1 MLTRLFKLIP
11 VFILLMTSSAVM
23 AQKPTLTFNV
33 VVYIEQ
39 KTADYF
45 GGQQAIQDSVTKQ
58 LTAVNTL
65 YNSQP
70 GLNNLYNYTPVSF
83 IYFTDNTSTDAVSH
97 ATFDAPAESGNKYR
111 IVYNAFPQDAA
122 DNYYIGFN
130 SGSQSVSFFYK
141 ESASGNGNLFER
153 VMTTTLAHELGH
165 SRGAPDIYAGNVK
178 ASQNGVNSNLGWQ
191 DPLPSLMNS
200 LFSSTTID
208 KYSVYLMNKV
218 AATYGNTF
226 FTDAQLNAI
235 RIATYPNTI
244 SVKVLNSSGTAA
256 AGATVK
262 FYAVPNY
269 GFDMDTFSIKQN
281 QPVLTKVTNSSGT
294 IDFVGALQN
303 PFDISTGETKRATLF
318 ATVTIGSV
326 TKYAWIPYY
335 EASNAFIDG
344 SSSFTKTISFTS
356 TNIPPTVTIGPS
368 GPLIGY
374 NPMTTAFAIWAY
386 DIDGSISTIKIYD
399 NGVFK
404 DNVTIADMDPI
415 SKVYFYHTQ
424 SLGLGKHNFT
434 AVVTDNLTA
443 SVTSVAMAVDV
454 KAAHVVKATITS
466 PANNTNF
473 TAPGNI
479 TIKAQAYEGD
489 GSISKVEFYKGST
502 LLGTDTSVP
511 YSFNWTGVAAGTY
524 SLTVKAYDSQ
534 TTPATATSTA
544 ITVVVKTAPVVSI
557 TSPVTNTVY
566 NTIPASIT
574 INATA
579 SETGGSISK
588 VEFYNGATLL
598 NSDNVSPYS
607 YTWTGVAAGTYS
619 ITAKAYDAQA
629 TPVTTTSAVVS
640 VYVNTPPAVSITS
653 PVSNATFTAPATI
666 NITSTATDADGIQ
679 KVEFYNGAALLGTV
693 TVSPYNYSWT
703 NVAAGTYS
711 ITAKAYD
718 NKGGTKTSTAVTNL
732 LVNPGSGC
740 TAPQYVAGT
749 TYTDGSLVK
758 NVGNKYQCKP
768 WPYSGW
774 CSGAAVAY
782 APGTGT
788 NWSDAWTLIGSC
800 ARVGKE
806 DASNSAVTI
815 FPNPAQ
821 DLVTIQLKEVAGEVV
836 VTIKNLSSETL
847 LTQTFTLEKGGNSIL
862 VNTDQLHNGM
872 YILQTSQN
880 GEVLTTSR
888 ISILK

>member
-1 MLTRLFKLIP
+1 M
-11 VFILLMTSSAVM
+11 LLMTSTAAM
-23 AQKPTLTFNV
+23 AQKTTLSYSV
-33 VVYIEQ
+33 VVYVEQ
-39 KTADYF
+39 KTVDYF
-45 GGQQAIQDSVTKQ
+45 GGQQAIQDSINKQ

-65 YNSQP
+65 YNSQA
-70 GLNNLYNYTPVSF
+70 GLNNYYNFTASSF
-83 IYFTDNTSTDAVSH
+83 VYFTDNTSDDNITLSKW
-97 ATFDAPAESGNKYR
+97 TQPAESGNKYR
-111 IVYNAFPQDAA
+111 IVYNAFP
-122 DNYYIGFN
+122 N
-130 SGSQSVSFFYK
+130 SSANTYRIAFEIAYQAVIFSYR
-141 ESASGNGNLFER
+141 ESASGNGHLFER
-153 VMTTTLAHELGH
+153 VMTNTLAHELGH
-165 SRGAPDIYAGNVK
+165 SRGAWDIYAGNIN
-178 ASQNGVNSNLGWQ
+178 ANQNGVNPNLGWR
-191 DPLPSLMNS
+191 DPLPSIMNS
-200 LFSSTTID
+200 LFSYNTFD
-208 KYSVYLMNKV
+208 KYSLYMINRT
-218 AATYGNTF
+218 ATLYGAST
-226 FTDAQLNAI
+226 FTDPQRAAI
-235 RIATYPNTI
+235 TGAAFPSTI
-244 SVKVLNSSGTAA
+244 SVKVLNSTGGAA
-256 AGATVK
+256 VGATVK
-262 FYAVPNY
+262 FYAIPWFPADN
-269 GFDMDTFSIKQN
+269 FSIAAASPTITQ
-281 QPVLTKVTNSSGT
+281 TTNSSGNV
-294 IDFVGALQN
+294 DFTGSAQN
-303 PFDISTGETKRATLF
+303 PYDMTWGSPARFNLFVAATYN
-318 ATVTIGSV
+318 GQ
-326 TKYAWIPYY
+326 TKYTWMPFY

-344 SSSFTKTISFTS
+344 VNYVKTISFSS
-356 TNIPPTVTIGPS
+356 TNVSPQVSIGPS

-374 NPMTTAFAIWAY
+374 NPLSTVFPIWTY
-386 DIDGSISTIKIYD
+386 DLDGSISSVKVYD
-399 NGVFK
+399 NGVFVE
-404 DNVTIADMDPI
+404 NVTNIDPTTKI
-415 SKVYFYHTQ
+415 YWYYTQ
-424 SLGLGKHNFT
+424 PLALGKHTFT
-434 AVVTDNLTA
+434 VVVTDNSGATT
-443 SVTSVAMAVDV
+443 TSAPMAVDV
-454 KAAHVVKATITS
+454 KAPHVVKATITS
-466 PANNTNF
+466 PANNTNYA
-473 TAPGNI
+473 APGNI
-479 TIKAQAYEGD
+479 LITAQAYEGD

-534 TTPATATSTA
+534 TTPATATSSA
-544 ITVVVKTAPVVSI
+544 ITVVVKMAPVVSI

-566 NTIPASIT
+566 NTVPASIT

-579 SETGGSISK
+579 TETGGSISK

-598 NSDNVSPYS
+598 NSDNVSPFS

-629 TPVTTTSAVVS
+629 TPVTTTSAAVS

-679 KVEFYNGAALLGTV
+679 KVEFYNGASLLGTV

-749 TYTDGSLVK
+749 AYTDGSLVK

-774 CSGAAVAY
+774 CSGAAAAY

-800 ARVGKE
+800 ARLGKE
-806 DASNSAVTI
+806 EAANSAVTI

-821 DLVTIQLKEVAGEVV
+821 DLVTIQLKDVAGEVV

-847 LTQTFTLEKGGNSIL
+847 LTQTFTLEKGGNSML